1 MSPETGAEP
10 TLSPLGDHGIRV
22 HLAGGSPLVVAETI
36 VAAEIPHI
44 EDVLPA
50 AETVL
55 VTLTEHADLAE
66 VTRRLASLDLA
77 RAPEDGAGEPADELV
92 VPVRYD
98 GPDLQGVAD
107 LLDMSPEALVRRHID
122 ATWRCAFVG
131 FSPGFGYLRADR
143 PHRPVPRRDQSRPRI
158 PPGSVGLADAFSG
171 IYPRASPGGWQL
183 IGSTDV
189 VLWDLD
195 RPEPAVI
202 RPGTTVRFVDA
213 AQRR

>member
-1 MSPETGAEP
+1 MATDTQAIA
-10 TLSPLGDHGIRV
+10 TLTVLGDHGIRV
-22 HLAGGSPLVVAETI
+22 HLPHGSPLTAAETI
-36 VAAEIPHI
+36 VASRIPHV

-55 VTLTEHADLAE
+55 VTLTEGADPDE
-66 VTRRLASLDLA
+66 VRRRLAALDLTQ
-77 RAPEDGAGEPADELV
+77 APASGSGAPADELV

-98 GPDLQGVAD
+98 GPDLQAVAD
-107 LLDMSPEALVRRHID
+107 LLNVSPEALVRQHIET
-122 ATWRCAFVG
+122 TWRCAFVG
-131 FSPGFGYLRADR
+131 FAPGFGYLRADR
-143 PHRPVPRRDQSRPRI
+143 PRPPVARRDQSRPRI

-189 VLWDLD
+189 ILWDLD

-202 RPGTTVRFVDA
+202 RPGTTVRFVA
-213 AQRR
+213 AAGR

>member
-1 MSPETGAEP
+1 MATP
-10 TLSPLGDHGIRV
+10 TLSLLGDHGIRV
-22 HLAGGSPLVVAETI
+22 HLPGGSPLVVAETI
-36 VAAEIPHI
+36 VAAAIPHV

-55 VTLTEHADLAE
+55 VTITEQADPAEVRRRLAALDLAE
-66 VTRRLASLDLA
+66 
-77 RAPEDGAGEPADELV
+77 APDVSRGATPEELV

-98 GPDLQGVAD
+98 GPDLPAVAD
-107 LLDMSPEALVRRHID
+107 LLEMSPEALVRLHID
-122 ATWRCAFVG
+122 TTWRCAFVG
-131 FSPGFGYLRADR
+131 FAPGFGYLRADR
-143 PHRPVPRRDQSRPRI
+143 PTPMVPRRDQSRPRI

-183 IGSTDV
+183 VGSTDV

-213 AQRR
+213 AEGR

>member
-1 MSPETGAEP
+1 MPTPP
-10 TLSPLGDHGIRV
+10 TLSLLGDHGIRV
-22 HLAGGSPLVVAETI
+22 HLPLGDPLTVAETI
-36 VAAEIPHI
+36 VTAAVRGI

-55 VTLTEHADLAE
+55 VTLTEHADPAE
-66 VTRRLASLDLA
+66 VLRQLADLDLA
-77 RAPEDGAGEPADELV
+77 HAPEGGSGAGVADELV

-98 GPDLQGVAD
+98 GPDLHDVAE
-107 LLDMSPEALVRRHID
+107 LLRVSPEALVRGHID
-122 ATWRCAFVG
+122 TTWRCAFVG
-131 FSPGFGYLRADR
+131 FAPGFGYLRADGAR
-143 PHRPVPRRDQSRPRI
+143 PLVPRRDESRPRI

-202 RPGTTVRFVDA
+202 RPGTIVRFVDA
-213 AQRR
+213 AETR